1 MTDETKREILKAH
14 RLGYSNDIIASV
26 CEITE
31 EEVEAKKWQK
41 IAQKLRRM
49 GLGVQELTFFNPRQR
64 VKIAS

>member
-31 EEVEAKKWQK
+31 EEVEAIIGEKPLKE
-41 IAQKLRRM
+41 
-49 GLGVQELTFFNPRQR
+49 VEE
-64 VKIAS
+64 